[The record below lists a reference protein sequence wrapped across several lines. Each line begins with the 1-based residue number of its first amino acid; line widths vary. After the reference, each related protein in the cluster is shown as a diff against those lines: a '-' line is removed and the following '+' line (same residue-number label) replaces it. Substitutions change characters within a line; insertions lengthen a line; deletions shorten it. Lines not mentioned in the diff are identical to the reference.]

1 MNMNILVTGANG
13 QLGRE
18 MRLIAQDTP
27 YHFIFTDVVEAEG
40 VETTLLD
47 ITSLEAVKQLV
58 KAHDIHCIVNCAA
71 YTNVDKAESD
81 EAFCRVLNAEAP
93 RNLAEAMKEVNGLLI
108 HISTDYVFGGDPYNI
123 PCREDQKGTP
133 TGAYG
138 RTKLEGEKYIQA
150 TGCDYVILRT
160 AWLYSTFG
168 NNFVKTMRR
177 LGAERE
183 NLTVVFDQIGTPTY
197 ARDLAEAIVAM
208 LPKLKT
214 GVKEVYHFS
223 NEGVC
228 SWYDFA
234 VEIMKLSGLKCKV
247 KPIESKDYPTPAKRP
262 FYSVLNKGKIKADFG
277 LEIRHWSE
285 SVRDCVEKLNNGL

>member
-1 MNMNILVTGANG
+1 MFLVVGANG
-13 QLGRE
+13 QLGNE
-18 MRLIAQDTP
+18 LRLILGDA
-27 YHFIFTDVVEAEG
+27 AEY
-40 VETTLLD
+40 VDREQLD
-47 ITSLEAVKQLV
+47 ITDEKAVKVFV
-58 KAHDIHCIVNCAA
+58 KPEKYAAIINCAA
-71 YTNVDKAESD
+71 YTAVDKAEAD
-81 EAFCRVLNAEAP
+81 AQLAEKINVDGP
-93 RNLAEAMKEVNGLLI
+93 KNLAETGVPLVQV
-108 HISTDYVFGGDPYNI
+108 STDYVFDGLGHRPY
-123 PCREDQKGTP
+123 REDDETHPQSV
-133 TGAYG
+133 YG
-138 RTKLEGEKYIQA
+138 VTKLAGEKA
-150 TGCDYVILRT
+150 VLEKASGCFVIRT